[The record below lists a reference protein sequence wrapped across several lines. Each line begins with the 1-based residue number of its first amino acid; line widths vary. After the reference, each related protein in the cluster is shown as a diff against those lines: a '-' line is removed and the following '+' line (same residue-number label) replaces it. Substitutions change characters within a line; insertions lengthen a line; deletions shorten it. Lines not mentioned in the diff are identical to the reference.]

1 MSRSSSSER
10 IQRRREAMAS
20 NDRRNRMLFL
30 GLIAAFVLVVGVL
43 LVRRWIDSGPVDL
56 NRASL
61 EKLET
66 LPGIGPETAKAIAKG
81 RPYETIDDLQKVK
94 GIGPATVEKIRE
106 KVTVGDR

>member
-1 MSRSSSSER
+1 
-10 IQRRREAMAS
+10 
-20 NDRRNRMLFL
+20 MLFL

-56 NRASL
+56 NQASL